1 MEIGD
6 FNSGSSQGFR
16 AGVVFAEELLSGSN
30 GYAKGPV
37 RSLMSALLFDGV
49 QAFLD
54 CALSDPTCRKA
65 RTTEAYSWVMRRG
78 TEYIFAFDSVCE
90 ALGLDA
96 EYVRL
101 GLSNA
106 CQAYQSDCQGDWK
119 RSRRNF

>member
-1 MEIGD
+1 MEIRD
-6 FNSGSSQGFR
+6 FNTGSSQGFR

-49 QAFLD
+49 QAFLNYS
-54 CALSDPTCRKA
+54 LGNPKN
-65 RTTEAYSWVMRRG
+65 RTSSATEAYTWVMRRG

-96 EYVRL
+96 DYVRL
-101 GLSNA
+101 GLINS
-106 CQAYQSDCQGDWK
+106 CHAYQGEYK

>member
-6 FNSGSSQGFR
+6 FNSGSSKGLH
-16 AGVVFAEELLSGSN
+16 AGVVFAEELLSGSE

-37 RSLMSALLFDGV
+37 RSLMSALLFDGA
-49 QAFLD
+49 QAFLN
-54 CALSDPTCRKA
+54 CVLSDPKARKA
-65 RTTEAYSWVMRRG
+65 RSAEAYGWVMRRG

-101 GLSNA
+101 GLVNS
-106 CQAYQSDCQGDWK
+106 CQGYPGDWK